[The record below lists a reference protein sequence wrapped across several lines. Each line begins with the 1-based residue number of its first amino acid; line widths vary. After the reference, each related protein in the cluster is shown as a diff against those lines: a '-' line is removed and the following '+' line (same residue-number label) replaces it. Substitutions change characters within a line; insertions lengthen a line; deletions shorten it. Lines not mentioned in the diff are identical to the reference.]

1 MFRAVSCARNTNM
14 GCCQLRGF
22 YNRQWSVHCGHGGG
36 HVCRYCEAFF
46 QADSGEL
53 EATLPVTVGPGAL
66 SKVLIEPAEIAPDI
80 GTTQPYTFQALDWI
94 TRIPMR

>member
-1 MFRAVSCARNTNM
+1 MLSVKGVLGSITENGQFTEGTVASKLVETLKAV
-14 GCCQLRGF
+14 
-22 YNRQWSVHCGHGGG
+22 Y
-36 HVCRYCEAFF
+36 

>member
-14 GCCQLRGF
+14 ECCQL
-22 YNRQWSVHCGHGGG
+22 GGSITDNG
-36 HVCRYCEAFF
+36 LFTAGTVAGTFVDIVKAFF
-46 QADSGEL
+46 RADSGEL
-53 EATLPVTVGPGAL
+53 GATLPFTVRPGAL

-80 GTTQPYTFQALDWI
+80 GTTQPYTFQALDWT

>member
-1 MFRAVSCARNTNM
+1 MAGTFVGT
-14 GCCQLRGF
+14 
-22 YNRQWSVHCGHGGG
+22 VK
-36 HVCRYCEAFF
+36 VFF
-46 QADSGEL
+46 QTDSDGL

-94 TRIPMR
+94 TRITMR

>member
-1 MFRAVSCARNTNM
+1 MTHNGLFTAGTVAST
-14 GCCQLRGF
+14 F
-22 YNRQWSVHCGHGGG
+22 VDT
-36 HVCRYCEAFF
+36 VKAFF

-53 EATLPVTVGPGAL
+53 EATLPVTVRLGL

-94 TRIPMR
+94 TRITMR